1 MKKLILITL
10 SIILVPM
17 FIFSET
23 YTYYVYQNNVE
34 MGSISVDVDPHSY
47 TGKTTTVLQVGLN
60 TVKYIAQTKYDNAW
74 TFKEYNLDIYVDNQ
88 KQVSFKSSYDGQK
101 INNYFDGISLKSYEV
116 SDAIILDNNLILDH
130 IFAIYYKQL
139 TDGTYTSFIPQLVL
153 NQLTWDYAV
162 LNIDIKY
169 IDSENFVISSPG
181 VDQKVTFKDNK
192 LIRLEI
198 PSQLIEVTESKKE
211 VKEKSYIEE
220 EITFPSFDGFELNG
234 SLMFPKETQKNE
246 KIPAIVLVHGS
257 GANDRNESISYM
269 APFLQLSE
277 GLVNNGYIVLKY
289 DKRNYTMMKN
299 KQDTSNVMPLDFI
312 KDAQAAI
319 KYLKTIPEVDSDK
332 IIVIGHSE
340 GGSFLPHIVKGEKV
354 AAAVALSPGLI
365 EITDLMV
372 YQIDY
377 QINYLKK
384 LNVDKSQDYT
394 ITMLENLL
402 AQLKEVNNDM
412 KNGKIDPDKV
422 YLDYYKGSYLIQW
435 SELTKN
441 TVEEF
446 INMKVPLLI
455 INGTQDLKTPYEL
468 LTEKENQL
476 KQKKDLEIVYIE
488 NMGHELYRS
497 DTGVFEDTLIDQI
510 VNWLKKVL

>member
-10 SIILVPM
+10 FIVLVPM
-17 FIFSET
+17 FILSET
-23 YTYYVYQNNVE
+23 YTYYIYQNNVE
-34 MGSISVDVDPHSY
+34 IGNISVELDPQSY
-47 TGKTTTVLQVGLN
+47 TGKTSTIMNLGTT
-60 TVKYIAQTKYDNAW
+60 TVKYVAETKYDNAW
-74 TFKEYNLDIYVDNQ
+74 TFKEYLLDIYVDNQ
-88 KQVSFKSSYDGQK
+88 KQVSFKSTYDGQK
-101 INNYFDGISLKSYEV
+101 IKNDFNGIALKNYEV
-116 SDAIILDNNLILDH
+116 KDAIILDNNLILDH

-139 TDGTYTSFIPQLVL
+139 THGTYTSFVPQLVL

-162 LNIDIKY
+162 LNIEIKST
-169 IDSENFVISSPG
+169 DNENFVISSSG
-181 VDQKVTFKDNK
+181 VDQYITFKNNR
-192 LIRLEI
+192 LTRLEI
-198 PSQLIEVTESKKE
+198 PSQLIEVTEIKKE
-211 VKEKSYIEE
+211 AKEKSYIEK

-234 SLMFPKETQKNE
+234 SLMLPKEIANNS

-257 GANDRNESISYM
+257 GANDRNETIGIIS
-269 APFLQLSE
+269 PFLQLSE

-289 DKRNYTMMKN
+289 DKRNFTMMKN
-299 KQDTSNVMPLDFI
+299 NQDTSNVMPIDFI
-312 KDAQAAI
+312 KDAQATI
-319 KYLKTIPEVDSDK
+319 KYLKTFPEVDPDK

-340 GGSFLPHIVKGEKV
+340 GASFLPYIVKGEKV

-372 YQIDY
+372 YQIEY

-384 LNVDKSQDYT
+384 LNVDNSQNVT
-394 ITMLENLL
+394 IALLENLL
-402 AQLKEVNNDM
+402 VEFKEINTDM

-446 INMKVPLLI
+446 ISMNVPLLI

-497 DTGVFEDTLIDQI
+497 DTGVFEDSIIEHI
-510 VNWLKKVL
+510 VSWLEKVL

>member
-1 MKKLILITL
+1 
-10 SIILVPM
+10 
-17 FIFSET
+17 
-23 YTYYVYQNNVE
+23 
-34 MGSISVDVDPHSY
+34 
-47 TGKTTTVLQVGLN
+47 
-60 TVKYIAQTKYDNAW
+60 
-74 TFKEYNLDIYVDNQ
+74 
-88 KQVSFKSSYDGQK
+88 
-101 INNYFDGISLKSYEV
+101 
-116 SDAIILDNNLILDH
+116 
-130 IFAIYYKQL
+130 
-139 TDGTYTSFIPQLVL
+139 
-153 NQLTWDYAV
+153 
-162 LNIDIKY
+162 
-169 IDSENFVISSPG
+169 
-181 VDQKVTFKDNK
+181 
-192 LIRLEI
+192 
-198 PSQLIEVTESKKE
+198 
-211 VKEKSYIEE
+211 
-220 EITFPSFDGFELNG
+220 
-234 SLMFPKETQKNE
+234 
-246 KIPAIVLVHGS
+246 
-257 GANDRNESISYM
+257 
-269 APFLQLSE
+269 
-277 GLVNNGYIVLKY
+277 
-289 DKRNYTMMKN
+289 MMKN

-435 SELTKN
+435 SELTKK

-446 INMKVPLLI
+446 VNMQVPLLI

-468 LTEKENQL
+468 LKEKENQL

-497 DTGVFEDTLIDQI
+497 DTGVFEDSVIDQI

>member
-34 MGSISVDVDPHSY
+34 MGNISVEFDPHSY
-47 TGKTTTVLQVGLN
+47 IGKTTTVLQVGTN
-60 TVKYIAQTKYDNAW
+60 TVKYVAETKYDNTW
-74 TFKEYNLDIYVDNQ
+74 SFKEYNLDIYVDNQ

-101 INNYFDGISLKSYEV
+101 IKNNFNGIALKTYEV
-116 SDAIILDNNLILDH
+116 KDAIILDNNLILDH

-139 TDGTYTSFIPQLVL
+139 TGGTYTSFVPQLVL

-162 LNIDIKY
+162 LNIEIKY
-169 IDSENFVISSPG
+169 TDSENFVISSPG
-181 VDQKVTFKDNK
+181 IDQKVTFKGDK
-192 LIRLEI
+192 LTRLEI
-198 PSQLIEVTESKKE
+198 PSQLIEVTEIKKE
-211 VKEKSYIEE
+211 VKEKSYIEK

-234 SLMFPKETQKNE
+234 SLMLPKELINDTKT
-246 KIPAIVLVHGS
+246 PAIVLVHGS
-257 GANDRNESISYM
+257 GANDRNETIGII

-289 DKRNYTMMKN
+289 DKRNFTMMKN
-299 KQDTSNVMPLDFI
+299 NQDTSNIMPIDFI

-340 GGSFLPHIVKGEKV
+340 GASFLPYIVKDEKV

-372 YQIDY
+372 YQIEY

-384 LNVDKSQDYT
+384 FNVDNSQNAT
-394 ITMLENLL
+394 IALLENLL
-402 AQLKEVNNDM
+402 VQLKEINNDM

>member
-1 MKKLILITL
+1 
-10 SIILVPM
+10 
-17 FIFSET
+17 
-23 YTYYVYQNNVE
+23 
-34 MGSISVDVDPHSY
+34 
-47 TGKTTTVLQVGLN
+47 
-60 TVKYIAQTKYDNAW
+60 
-74 TFKEYNLDIYVDNQ
+74 
-88 KQVSFKSSYDGQK
+88 
-101 INNYFDGISLKSYEV
+101 
-116 SDAIILDNNLILDH
+116 
-130 IFAIYYKQL
+130 
-139 TDGTYTSFIPQLVL
+139 
-153 NQLTWDYAV
+153 
-162 LNIDIKY
+162 
-169 IDSENFVISSPG
+169 
-181 VDQKVTFKDNK
+181 
-192 LIRLEI
+192 
-198 PSQLIEVTESKKE
+198 
-211 VKEKSYIEE
+211 
-220 EITFPSFDGFELNG
+220 
-234 SLMFPKETQKNE
+234 MFPKEIQKNE

-446 INMKVPLLI
+446 VNMQVPLLI

-468 LTEKENQL
+468 LKEKENQL

-497 DTGVFEDTLIDQI
+497 DTGVFEDSVIDQI